1 MKMVNVLTLDVM
13 VKSSDTSM
21 ATVLSRDS
29 NDFLFIVVLVNVGL
43 ISKCAG
49 WFCRELFVSANLIKK
64 NHSGKSFGNTDNNKP

>member
-43 ISKCAG
+43 CNVLCEQVC
-49 WFCRELFVSANLIKK
+49 WLVSPQVVCECKFNKK
-64 NHSGKSFGNTDNNKP
+64 KSFGQEFWQY